1 MLTLSKICPSR
12 RPGRLG
18 LTLVA
23 LVVGVFLSIVPH
35 LPFLG
40 IVLIVVALLERAPRR
55 VTHVL
60 LILALLTIPAIP
72 WLHRYQPVLSA
83 APDCDCEMR
92 WPTQPSNWLASVRK
106 YSRAFWKRK
115 RCDYHVL
122 GWSADGLLY
131 YRETCKDKA
140 SLVWA
145 YNPERGNHPRQV
157 ETGPADLTRET
168 ISQRA
173 TLGQIRSPRAGSFSA
188 APPRSSRL
196 TSLVTVM
203 GNLEP
208 TPRFCL
214 LWPVSCDFVKTFV
227 PDPCMNCCG
236 ESVKHPA
243 PCRGVRVVSPDS
255 RWVALTVRYPHGPE
269 DIIVL
274 SVSDSEQD
282 VY

>member
-1 MLTLSKICPSR
+1 MFTLPKIRSSNR
-12 RPGRLG
+12 LSRLG
-18 LTLVA
+18 MTLVA
-23 LVVGVFLSIVPH
+23 LVVGVFLSTVPH

-72 WLHRYQPVLSA
+72 WLHRYQPVLST

-115 RCDYHVL
+115 RCDYYVL
-122 GWSADGLLY
+122 GWSADGVLY
-131 YRETCKDKA
+131 YEEDCNE
-140 SLVWA
+140 SVPQVWA
-145 YNPERGNHPRQV
+145 YNPERASNPHQV

-168 ISQRA
+168 ISQRV

-188 APPRSSRL
+188 AQSDTSRL
-196 TSLVTVM
+196 ESFVTVT
-203 GNLEP
+203 GNLES
-208 TPRFCL
+208 TSRFCL
-214 LWPVSCDFVKTFV
+214 LWPVSCELVKAFV
-227 PDPCMNCCG
+227 PDPCLNCCG